1 MDTYALGNL
10 VRVSA
15 AFTNSVG
22 AAVDPAVVKCQVR
35 TPDGTVTTYTYG
47 TDAEVIKSATGAY
60 YLDVDAATAGEW
72 RYRWY
77 STGSG
82 QAADEGRFYVPT
94 LFGGPTV
101 DR

>member
-1 MDTYALGNL
+1 MNTYALGNL

-15 AFTNSVG
+15 AFTNSAG

-35 TPDGTVTTYTYG
+35 TPAGVTTTYTYG
-47 TDAEVIKSATGAY
+47 VDAGLTRSATGAF
-60 YLDVDAATAGEW
+60 YLDVDANAEGVW

-82 QAADEGRFYVPT
+82 QAADEAAFEV
-94 LFGGPTV
+94 LVSAF
-101 DR
+101 

>member
-1 MDTYALGNL
+1 MNTYVLGNL

-35 TPDGTVTTYTYG
+35 KPDGSITTLTYG
-47 TDAEVIKSATGAY
+47 TDAAVVKSAVGAY
-60 YLDVDAATAGEW
+60 YLDVDANAEGVW

-77 STGSG
+77 ATGSG
-82 QAADEGRFYVPT
+82 QAADEEAFEILDSP
-94 LFGGPTV
+94 FSS
-101 DR
+101 D